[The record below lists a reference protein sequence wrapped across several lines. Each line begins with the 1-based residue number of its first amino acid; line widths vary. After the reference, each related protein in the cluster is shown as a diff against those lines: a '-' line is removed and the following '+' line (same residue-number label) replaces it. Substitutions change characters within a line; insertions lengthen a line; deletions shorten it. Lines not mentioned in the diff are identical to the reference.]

1 MQNSKST
8 SKAHLTILFVTVFI
22 DLVGFGIIIPLT
34 PYLATQ
40 FGANSGDV
48 GILMSVYS
56 LFQFLF
62 SPFWGRLSDRFGRR
76 PILLMSLLGSS
87 LSYLGFAFAG
97 SLTMLILCRIFAGLF
112 TANISTAMA
121 SIADVTPP
129 EKRAQSMGLIG
140 AAFGIGFIV
149 GPAFG
154 GLLSEW
160 GAQIGSTPPWGM
172 SFPSL
177 GAAALCFLNFV
188 SAIFLLPE
196 SLPPEKRTRAAVASD
211 SALNVTPTL
220 AERIKKV
227 FEAFGKP
234 LVGPLMWIY
243 FLVGL
248 GMAHMEVSLG
258 LFLKEAYGWSLTK
271 SSYMFA
277 LVGLV
282 MAFTQGYLI
291 RKLLPKLGE
300 RRILALGLALGGIGL
315 GGLAFIDDPSPL
327 YVLMFLL
334 SIGVS
339 LANPATLGSISA
351 LSSSE
356 TQGKTFGETQS
367 LAALGRIL
375 GPISGGFLYSHFGK
389 QSPFLVG
396 GALFALGLLI
406 LATIFSRI
414 PRFAGK

>member
-1 MQNSKST
+1 
-8 SKAHLTILFVTVFI
+8 
-22 DLVGFGIIIPLT
+22 
-34 PYLATQ
+34 
-40 FGANSGDV
+40 
-48 GILMSVYS
+48 
-56 LFQFLF
+56 
-62 SPFWGRLSDRFGRR
+62 
-76 PILLMSLLGSS
+76 
-87 LSYLGFAFAG
+87 AFAG
-97 SLTMLILCRIFAGLF
+97 SFPMLILCRIFAGLF

-121 SIADVTPP
+121 SIADVTPT

-154 GLLSEW
+154 GLLSQW

-177 GAAALCFLNFV
+177 GAAVLCFLNFL
-188 SAIFLLPE
+188 SAIFFLPE
-196 SLPPEKRTRAAVASD
+196 SLPPEKRTRAIVMGAEDASP
-211 SALNVTPTL
+211 TPSL
-220 AERIKKV
+220 GMRIKKV

-234 LVGPLMWIY
+234 VVGPLMWIY

-258 LFLKEAYGWSLTK
+258 LFLKESYGWSLTK

-300 RRILALGLALGGIGL
+300 RTILAVGLALGGVGL
-315 GGLAFIDDPSPL
+315 SGLAFIQDPSPL

-356 TQGKTFGETQS
+356 AQGKTFGETQS

-375 GPISGGFLYSHFGK
+375 GPISGGFLYSQFGK
-389 QSPFLVG
+389 QSPFLMG
-396 GALFALGLLI
+396 GALFGLGLMI
-406 LATIFSRI
+406 LASIFSRI
-414 PRFAGK
+414 PRFSKKT